1 MKTSEEQ
8 VKKANK
14 EFYDIVGSNYEKLD
28 GRRTESLFF
37 YVEEQLKEARTQG
50 DTESILDLG
59 CGNGFVSQVAAHHF
73 KQRYAIDISYFILRG
88 IKDPQLKK
96 IAADSDFI
104 PIRENQI
111 DVVGAFAFLHHCHSF
126 ERVCGEVYRV
136 LKQGGI
142 FYSDHDMDISFY
154 SRFKRMMKIY
164 RKVHNAKKRYLESFE
179 TISENLYDC
188 SEFHQNGI
196 QPDLISVLLKKVGFS
211 EVNISFH
218 WFGLSVF
225 SDRLFGKKKYPR
237 GWAPLTRIVAL
248 K

>member
-1 MKTSEEQ
+1 MKTSEEP

-28 GRRTESLFF
+28 GRRTESLYS
-37 YVEEQLKEARTQG
+37 YVEDQLKEARTQG
-50 DTESILDLG
+50 DKESILDIG
-59 CGNGFVSQVAAHHF
+59 CGNGFVSQVAAHLF

-88 IKDPQLKK
+88 IEDLQLKK

-104 PIRENQI
+104 PIRDESI

-164 RKVHNAKKRYLESFE
+164 RKVHNAKKRYLESFDAL
-179 TISENLYDC
+179 SENLYDC

-196 QPDLISVLLKKVGFS
+196 QPDLICSLLKKFGFS

>member
-28 GRRTESLFF
+28 GRRTEPLYA
-37 YVEEQLKEARTQG
+37 YVDEQLKEVSTLG
-50 DTESILDLG
+50 NSDSILDLG
-59 CGNGFVSQVAAHHF
+59 CGNGFVSQVAAHLF
-73 KQRYAIDISYFILRG
+73 KQRYAIDISYLILRG
-88 IKDPQLKK
+88 IEDPPLKK

-104 PIRENQI
+104 PIQDNQI

-126 ERVCGEVYRV
+126 ERVCGEVYRI
-136 LKQGGI
+136 LKAGGI

-154 SRFKRMMKIY
+154 SRFKSMMKIY

-196 QPDLISVLLKKVGFS
+196 QSDLICSLLKKIGFS
-211 EVNISFH
+211 EVSISFH
-218 WFGLSVF
+218 WFGLSSF